1 MTGNSDSTPRPTT
14 PRDLTAGQPVV
25 TMIGGGQ
32 LARMTHQAAIALGQ
46 TLRVLSGTADEPAAQ
61 VSPDVVLG
69 SHTDLDAL
77 RRAAVGSHALTF
89 DHEHVPTEHLDM
101 LVAEGVNVQPPPTAL
116 IYAQDKLAM
125 RRKLAE
131 LGAPVPAY
139 AEVTWAEDVVKFG
152 VEHGWPVVIKAVRG
166 GYDGR
171 GVWITDDSDEAER
184 IVTQQLDKGVSLIV
198 EEKVEMRR
206 ELSAMVARSPFGQ
219 GATWPVVETVQRHGQ
234 CAVVL
239 APAPALPDSVAE
251 AAEELALRIA
261 SELGVVGAMAVELF
275 ETTDG
280 ALVVNE
286 LAMRPHNSGHW
297 TMDGARTS
305 QFEQHLR
312 AVLDYPLGDT
322 APLAPITVMANVLG
336 APTAPEMSMDER
348 VHHLFAR
355 MPDAKIH
362 LYGKGEREDRKI
374 GHVNIVGGPG
384 SIDDPE
390 YVARVR
396 ERAERAAHWL
406 SHAEWTDGWDVH
418 GE

>member
-1 MTGNSDSTPRPTT
+1 
-14 PRDLTAGQPVV
+14 
-25 TMIGGGQ
+25 MIGGGQ

-89 DHEHVPTEHLDM
+89 DHEHVPTEHLDV

-131 LGAPVPAY
+131 LGAPIPAY

-152 VEHGWPVVIKAVRG
+152 AEHGWPVVIKAVRG

-184 IVTQQLDKGVSLIV
+184 IVTRQLDKGVSLIV

-280 ALVVNE
+280 TLVVNE

-312 AVLDYPLGDT
+312 AVLDYPLGATDLR
-322 APLAPITVMANVLG
+322 APAVVMANVLG
-336 APTAPEMSMDER
+336 APQEPGMIPDER
-348 VHHLFAR
+348 LHHLLAR
-355 MPDAKIH
+355 YRDAH
-362 LYGKGEREDRKI
+362 VHYYGKQERPGRKI
-374 GHVNIVGGPG
+374 GHITLLGAQMA
-384 SIDDPE
+384 DL
-390 YVARVR
+390 R
-396 ERAERAAHWL
+396 ERAGLAAHWL
-406 SHAEWTDGWDVH
+406 SHAEWLDGYDIH
-418 GE
+418 TGGRH